1 MRVLPCRV
9 TPRRALLTLVS
20 LCLLSALLRTSLKKE
35 DEENRTFLKGQ
46 CRLPP
51 LEIWPSDLQ
60 QPTQED
66 EPSPLNCSLNGLR
79 FVVEQAA
86 DHPPLPPPSLLSVDA
101 WLDGGVLRLQQADNL
116 SSIRCDL
123 FPIIRLDDFRS
134 IYGEVEEQVHDG
146 HRPKHPHNMLLCQS
160 ESNFFPGKLFDWRT
174 DSLLSQKRFYFC
186 GSSAASA
193 VRPQRQ
199 EELVNVLLLGIDSLS
214 RLSWLRYL
222 PRTMDLL
229 QRLVQN
235 RGGIFNLF
243 NIVGDGTTANL
254 LALLTGLFEQ
264 ELPEARRF
272 VAEMMPGQVG
282 LLDASLSKEGG
293 NRGEKASKTVLDEF
307 PWIWKEYASS
317 GGYATHYIE
326 DTTNYGTFQYRLQG
340 FGSRQTPVNSYGR
353 PCLVAAA
360 QDEARY
366 GKRLGCTASTPTHK
380 ILLESMREFF
390 HANAGLPRFSLTF
403 LSEMIHE
410 DPSQA
415 RLVDADLHELLQQI
429 EEDDA
434 DWEARRGQKTGVPR
448 LFANTLLV
456 LFSDHGPR
464 MGKARLSLQG
474 KLEERLPLL
483 AVLLPRRLVKAWP
496 DALTAV
502 RSNADRLCSPFDLH
516 ASLRHLLARQ
526 LLLTAPTSRGRS
538 LFAPLPANR
547 TCREIGAAEHWCACV
562 NWVPVRPT
570 PSAASA
576 VVFGP
581 RAGAV
586 IWPAAVRQAAQALV
600 TTLNDATRVLVSES
614 RGQGVGAAT
623 PVRLI
628 ISAEFAQISE
638 DVVRFRNSNDRD
650 GRMPNLAS
658 EDPPDSVARKSRL
671 AVRIHLLLEPADA
684 HFEALLHT
692 TQEASSY
699 KVQSL
704 EDIRRLDEY
713 ERHAKCLDSQRWSKA
728 RQLCICRGD

>member
-9 TPRRALLTLVS
+9 TPRRALLTLLS
-20 LCLLSALLRTSLKKE
+20 LCLFSALLQTSLKVLFDSQRDNDLPVYQQKE
-35 DEENRTFLKGQ
+35 DEENHTFLKGQ

-60 QPTQED
+60 QPKQED

-79 FVVEQAA
+79 FVVERAA
-86 DHPPLPPPSLLSVDA
+86 DHPPAPPPPSLLSVDA
-101 WLDGGVLRLQQADNL
+101 WLDGGVLRLQQADNS

-174 DSLLSQKRFYFC
+174 DSLLSQKRFYLC

-193 VRPQRQ
+193 VRPERQ
-199 EELVNVLLLGIDSLS
+199 GELVNVLLLGIDSLS

-229 QRLVQN
+229 QRLIQH

-243 NIVGDGTTANL
+243 NVVGDGTTANL
-254 LALLTGLFEQ
+254 LALLTGFFEQ

-282 LLDASLSKEGG
+282 LLDASLSKEGH
-293 NRGEKASKTVLDEF
+293 RGEKAGKTVLDEF
-307 PWIWKEYASS
+307 PWIWKEYASR
-317 GGYATHYIE
+317 GGYVTHYIE

-340 FGSRQTPVNSYGR
+340 FGSRQTPVDSYGR

-366 GKRLGCTASTPTHK
+366 GKKLGCTASTPTHK

-415 RLVDADLHELLQQI
+415 RLVDSDLHDLLQQI

-434 DWEARRGQKTGVPR
+434 DWETY
-448 LFANTLLV
+448 
-456 LFSDHGPR
+456 
-464 MGKARLSLQG
+464 
-474 KLEERLPLL
+474 E
-483 AVLLPRRLVKAWP
+483 
-496 DALTAV
+496 
-502 RSNADRLCSPFDLH
+502 
-516 ASLRHLLARQ
+516 
-526 LLLTAPTSRGRS
+526 
-538 LFAPLPANR
+538 
-547 TCREIGAAEHWCACV
+547 
-562 NWVPVRPT
+562 
-570 PSAASA
+570 
-576 VVFGP
+576 
-581 RAGAV
+581 
-586 IWPAAVRQAAQALV
+586 
-600 TTLNDATRVLVSES
+600 
-614 RGQGVGAAT
+614 
-623 PVRLI
+623 
-628 ISAEFAQISE
+628 QI
-638 DVVRFRNSNDRD
+638 
-650 GRMPNLAS
+650 
-658 EDPPDSVARKSRL
+658 
-671 AVRIHLLLEPADA
+671 
-684 HFEALLHT
+684 
-692 TQEASSY
+692 
-699 KVQSL
+699 
-704 EDIRRLDEY
+704 
-713 ERHAKCLDSQRWSKA
+713 
-728 RQLCICRGD
+728 